1 MRVLIDACLPVQLKD
16 HLRFEEVRTARELG
30 WQDKKNGALL
40 ALAQQQF
47 DVVLTMDK
55 GMPDQQFQNGSLL
68 PSSFFGHDPI
78 GWRTCFR
85 WCQPSRWWFPGR
97 GKARRWPYQSRSRQA
112 ATKGHSR

>member
-1 MRVLIDACLPVQLKD
+1 MIDTCLPVQLKV

-55 GMPDQQFQNGSLL
+55 GMPDQQFLKRFFIAVIILRARSKRLADVL
-68 PSSFFGHDPI
+68 PLVPALQMVVP
-78 GWRTCFR
+78 R
-85 WCQPSRWWFPGR
+85 
-97 GKARRWPYQSRSRQA
+97 AR
-112 ATKGHSR
+112 KGEAVAVSEPK